1 MDVSK
6 FLSSIPLN
14 FRLPLLESY
23 SEIGQ
28 NYLEHRWEPAE
39 LNGGKF
45 CEAAYSILL
54 GELNGKYLPAPTKPK
69 NMFDAALD
77 LERQTR
83 PDPARIGDRSLRILI
98 PRTIL
103 SLYEIRNNRGV
114 GHIGGDVTPNLLNAT
129 AVYQMASWI
138 LAEFIRIFHSV
149 STQEAQSIVDTL
161 VERKI
166 PLIWEI
172 EGTKRILDPKMK
184 AKGQVLLFLYQSLNW
199 VSIDDL
205 SRWTEYSH
213 KTNLTNKVVKPLH
226 ISRLIEYQ
234 PKEMRAKLSPL
245 GAKYVET
252 KLLPI

>member
-1 MDVSK
+1 M
-6 FLSSIPLN
+6 
-14 FRLPLLESY
+14 
-23 SEIGQ
+23 Q
-28 NYLEHRWEPAE
+28 NYDH
-39 LNGGKF
+39 
-45 CEAAYSILL
+45 S
-54 GELNGKYLPAPTKPK
+54 KYLTVKHCIEKLCQHTGMPVVHSFK
-69 NMFDAALD
+69 NRKKCIIEIFSLN
-77 LERQTR
+77 LEIFGCNHLASTTQARTQT
-83 PDPARIGDRSLRILI
+83 
-98 PRTIL
+98 
-103 SLYEIRNNRGV
+103 Y
-114 GHIGGDVTPNLLNAT
+114 VTPNLLDAT